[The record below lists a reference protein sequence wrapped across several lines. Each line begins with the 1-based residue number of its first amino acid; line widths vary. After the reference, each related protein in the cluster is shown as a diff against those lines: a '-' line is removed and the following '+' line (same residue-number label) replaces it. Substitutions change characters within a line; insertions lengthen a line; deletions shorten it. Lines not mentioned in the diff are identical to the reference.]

1 MKVIIDRFEEQY
13 AVVEL
18 DNGDFVSVP
27 RAVLPNLADE
37 GDVITIEIDE
47 EATNHR
53 RKRIEG
59 LMNTLFE
66 E

>member
-1 MKVIIDRFEEQY
+1 MKVIIDRFEGQY

-18 DNGDFVSVP
+18 DNGDFVDMP
-27 RAVLPNLADE
+27 RSALPSLADE

-47 EATNHR
+47 QATDQR

-59 LMNTLFE
+59 LMDTLFE

>member
-1 MKVIIDRFEEQY
+1 MKVIIDRFEGQY

-27 RAVLPNLADE
+27 RMVLPNLADE

-47 EATNHR
+47 DATDQR

-59 LMNTLFE
+59 LMEKLWE

>member
-1 MKVIIDRFEEQY
+1 MKVIIDRFEGQY

-18 DNGDFVSVP
+18 DNGDFVSIP
-27 RAVLPNLADE
+27 RMVLPNLADE

-47 EATNHR
+47 DATDQR

-59 LMNTLFE
+59 LMEKLWE